1 MRFSSLWSGNYWR
14 QARDALKQPRLLAV
28 SALLLAASIAI
39 ASVFIPLPANLRVYF
54 SFLPKAL
61 CGAVCGPVC
70 GVLFGAAADL
80 LGYMLHP
87 SGGFFFGYTLSSMT
101 GMLLYGLGL
110 FRARLTPRRLAI
122 TKLAV
127 NLLCNVGLGALW
139 SAMLYQK
146 GYLFYLGTSR
156 VPENAAACI
165 WFVRSAVSQ
174 RSAFYSCRGGASP
187 RCRRQQS
194 GWRSY
199 PYSGRGRHGCRWC
212 LL

>member
-1 MRFSSLWSGNYWR
+1 MRFSSLWSGDYWR

-139 SAMLYQK
+139 SAILYQK
-146 GYLFYLGTSR
+146 GYLFYLGTSLIKNLALWP
-156 VPENAAACI
+156 VET
-165 WFVRSAVSQ
+165 
-174 RSAFYSCRGGASP
+174 
-187 RCRRQQS
+187 
-194 GWRSY
+194 
-199 PYSGRGRHGCRWC
+199 
-212 LL
+212 LLLWLMFRTLCPVLQKQGLLPTEEKKE